1 MSTDDSALGG
11 TTEPTQVPQSAEF
24 GNLDQQQSQQQQA
37 PESNGNPAW
46 KPFLDVV
53 PTAFHK
59 QVEPVLREWDTNF
72 QNKLNQ
78 VQSQYA
84 PYKQFAEQQVSA
96 EQLTQGLR
104 LMQMIQNDPRTFYD
118 RMTEHYA
125 GEWGL
130 NSGQGT
136 DEDENAFDL
145 DDQEQAYGQLS
156 PQQQQEIAQLREQQ
170 TTIAQYL
177 AQELETKEQAKYDQQ
192 VEQEFQQVSDKY
204 GKLTPDHI
212 DTIVS
217 MAIQNNMTAMQAA
230 DKLFSFTP
238 PPGQQT
244 QQQQI
249 PRVVAPGGG
258 VPTSA
263 PVKPKTRQERVALVA
278 RVLAE
283 NAANS
288 EG

>member
-11 TTEPTQVPQSAEF
+11 TEVPQIPQSDEF
-24 GNLDQQQSQQQQA
+24 GTTQQETQQGN
-37 PESNGNPAW
+37 ESNGNPAW

-72 QNKLNQ
+72 NNKLSQ

-84 PYKQFAEQQVSA
+84 PYKQFLDQQVSPD
-96 EQLTQGLR
+96 QLTQGMR
-104 LMQMIQNDPRTFYD
+104 LMQMIAENPRAFYD

-145 DDQEQAYGQLS
+145 DDQEQSYGQLS
-156 PQQQQEIAQLREQQ
+156 PQQQQEIEQLRQQQ
-170 TTIAQYL
+170 TVMAQYL
-177 AQELETKEQAKYDQQ
+177 AQQVEQQEQAKYDQQ
-192 VEQEFQQVSDKY
+192 VDQEFNEVSQKY
-204 GKLTPDHI
+204 GELTPAHVDA
-212 DTIVS
+212 IVS
-217 MAIQNNMTAMQAA
+217 MAIQNGITAMQAA
-230 DKLFSFTP
+230 DKLFSFTAP
-238 PPGQQT
+238 PSQQKQT
-244 QQQQI
+244 TV
-249 PRVVAPGGG
+249 PRVVAPNGG
-258 VPTSA
+258 VPTSP
-263 PVKPKTRQERVALVA
+263 PVKPKTRNERVALVA

-283 NAANS
+283 NAANN

>member
-1 MSTDDSALGG
+1 MSTDDSAIGG
-11 TTEPTQVPQSAEF
+11 TEGQPLQSDEF
-24 GNLDQQQSQQQQA
+24 GGSTNTDQSQST
-37 PESNGNPAW
+37 ETSGNPAW

-53 PTAFHK
+53 PTPFHK

-84 PYKQFAEQQVSA
+84 PYKQFLDQQVSPD
-96 EQLTQGLR
+96 QLTQGMR
-104 LMQMIQNDPRTFYD
+104 LMQMIAENPRAFYD

-145 DDQEQAYGQLS
+145 DDQEQTYGQLS
-156 PQQQQEIAQLREQQ
+156 PQQQQEIEQLRQQQ

-177 AQELETKEQAKYDQQ
+177 AQELEQKEQAKFNEQ
-192 VEQEFQQVSDKY
+192 VDQEFKQVAEKY
-204 GKLTPDHI
+204 GELTQAHVDA
-212 DTIVS
+212 IVS
-217 MAIQNNMTAMQAA
+217 MAIQNQMTAVEAA

-238 PPGQQT
+238 APKA
-244 QQQQI
+244 QQQQANSI
-249 PRVVAPGGG
+249 PRVVAPNGG
-258 VPTSA
+258 VPTTP
-263 PVKPKTRQERVALVA
+263 PVKPKTRQERVSLVA
-278 RVLAE
+278 RILAE
-283 NAANS
+283 NAANN

>member
-11 TTEPTQVPQSAEF
+11 TTEPTEVLQSAEF
-24 GNLDQQQSQQQQA
+24 GSTTQEPQA
-37 PESNGNPAW
+37 TDSNGNPAW

-53 PTAFHK
+53 PNAFHK
-59 QVEPVLREWDTNF
+59 QVEPVLREWDQNF
-72 QNKLNQ
+72 NNKLNQ

-84 PYKQFAEQQVSA
+84 PYKQFLDQQVSPD
-96 EQLTQGLR
+96 QLTQGMR
-104 LMQMIQNDPRTFYD
+104 LMQMIAENPRAFYD

-136 DEDENAFDL
+136 DEDDSTFDL
-145 DDQEQAYGQLS
+145 DDQEQNYGQLS
-156 PQQQQEIAQLREQQ
+156 PQQQQEFEQLRQQQ
-170 TTIAQYL
+170 TVMAQYL

-192 VEQEFQQVSDKY
+192 VDQEFKEVSTKY
-204 GKLTPDHI
+204 GELTQAHVEA
-212 DTIVS
+212 IVS
-217 MAIQNNMTAMQAA
+217 MAIQNNITAMQAA

-238 PPGQQT
+238 APGQKT
-244 QQQQI
+244 QQQV

-258 VPTSA
+258 VPASA
-263 PVKPKTRQERVALVA
+263 PVKPKTRNERVALVA
-278 RVLAE
+278 RILAE